1 MILEDMP
8 EEYYGK
14 IKKGCG
20 YTNTNPRD
28 WTENEIKWILE
39 KKKEGFT
46 NKQIADKIGRTET
59 SLSIKLKRLSK
70 KENTYNKRHI
80 QEKEDINCHF
90 LNYIKPKTILD
101 LYSGSKVYDKNII
114 ATRNDINKELDTEY
128 HEDAFKLIC
137 KLYSQDKNYDLID
150 LDPYG
155 SAYDCFDLAIK
166 MAKKGLMITLGEL
179 GHKRWRRLDFV
190 STHYDINNMYDF
202 DMQHLINY
210 IIKIGRRNKKQL
222 IVYDAK
228 EWQNI
233 GRVWFIIQPLKI
245 TEQWD
250 K

>member
-80 QEKEDINCHF
+80 QEKKDINCHF

-101 LYSGSKVYDKNII
+101 LYAGSKVYDKNII
-114 ATRNDINKELDTEY
+114 ATKNDINKELDTEY

-137 KLYSQDKNYDLID
+137 KLYSEDKNYDLID

-166 MAKKGLMITLGEL
+166 MAKKGLIITL
-179 GHKRWRRLDFV
+179 D
-190 STHYDINNMYDF
+190 DINNMYDF
-202 DMQHLINY
+202 DMQHLIDY
-210 IIKIGRRNKKQL
+210 IIKIGKRNKKQL
-222 IVYDAK
+222 KVYDAK

-245 TEQWD
+245 TKQWD